1 MLPEASSVQMP
12 SSEVFQLLREVL
24 AQKIGPNNT
33 TKLIRTQWQT
43 IVQDVELFLC
53 DNLRTRRH
61 KMNEHINFVRNEQK
75 SIKQSAVMHTWV

>member
-12 SSEVFQLLREVL
+12 SSEVFQKLLQEVL

-43 IVQDVELFLC
+43 IVQDAELFPC
-53 DNLRTRRH
+53 DNLTSRRH
-61 KMNEHINFVRNEQK
+61 KHINSVRNEQK